1 MISKQDG
8 KLGENNIAKRKQN
21 KLRTSQEQEER
32 VDEEM
37 QRQSQEES
45 LDLPDFLKIIAAL
58 NFWEE
63 EKRGAPGR

>member
-1 MISKQDG
+1 MSSKQDG

-37 QRQSQEES
+37 QRQSQEE
-45 LDLPDFLKIIAAL
+45 LLELPNFSNIIAAL
-58 NFWEE
+58 KWQY
-63 EKRGAPGR
+63 GYP

>member
-37 QRQSQEES
+37 QRQSQEEL
-45 LDLPDFLKIIAAL
+45 LDLPDSWKIIAAL
-58 NFWEE
+58 NFWEGK
-63 EKRGAPGR
+63 KRGASGR